1 MTFDFLFHQPPVFYV
16 LMGCLILGGL
26 ILGVL
31 RVGRWV
37 GESERQEADVLS
49 AIMAATVLRRSLE
62 ESMGLVLEGAVDQ
75 LKAASGSL
83 HLAEGEGRFLRMV
96 YAVGI
101 EQFDLLARIPLND
114 SLVSRLL
121 SAPEDAIV
129 EPLNLDSPWTALSP
143 GTGMT
148 LIAVRL
154 GGRNRRQGLMV
165 LAWRSRRQ
173 AEKSLQ
179 AVLGIGRYTRQMLFE
194 FDELARRAGDFQA
207 LSETVQRLE
216 ALTRT
221 AAHDLG
227 NKMSLAYGFLSV
239 LAEETLA
246 PDHQAI
252 VSRVLRHL
260 EVLKTMLEDFKDPD
274 RPLELERVP
283 VEEIVE
289 LSAGLMARQMED
301 VFFEFT
307 VDVPAGLPDLWG
319 ERIAILRILDN
330 LLSNAVKHNLD
341 TPNLHIW
348 LCARQVENQ
357 VMFEIGD
364 SGAGIP
370 LEAQSKLFEFGF
382 RVESSGQVKGH
393 GMGLWSCRRLVEAH
407 GGRIWV
413 ESQPGQGTRFFFTLP
428 VSVMSS
434 EPESKDRFVMPQPV
448 LTSDSAQR
456 PRGVELRT

>member
-1 MTFDFLFHQPPVFYV
+1 MRFDFLLDPSLVSYV
-16 LMGCLILGGL
+16 LMGFLILAGL
-26 ILGVL
+26 ILGAL
-31 RVGRWV
+31 RLGRW
-37 GESERQEADVLS
+37 SAARERQEADVLS

-62 ESMGLVLEGAVDQ
+62 ESMGIVIECAASQLQAV
-75 LKAASGSL
+75 SGSL
-83 HLAEGEGRFLRMV
+83 HLADADERSLRMV
-96 YAVGI
+96 YAVGM
-101 EQFDLLARIPLND
+101 EQFDLLARVPLND
-114 SLVSRLL
+114 PLVRRLL
-121 SAPEDAIV
+121 SAPEDAIL
-129 EPLNLDSPWTALSP
+129 EPLDLDSHWAALSP
-143 GTGMT
+143 GVRLT
-148 LIAVRL
+148 LVGVRL
-154 GGRNRRQGLMV
+154 GGRYRRQGLMV

-173 AEKSLQ
+173 AEKNLQ
-179 AVLGIGRYTRQMLFE
+179 AMLGIGRYTRQMLFE

-207 LSETVQRLE
+207 LSATVQRLE

-239 LAEETLA
+239 LAEEALA
-246 PDHQAI
+246 PDHQAM
-252 VSRVLRHL
+252 VTRVLRQL

-274 RPLELERVP
+274 RPLQAECVS

-341 TPNLHIW
+341 TSNLHIW

-370 LEAQSKLFEFGF
+370 LEAQPQLFDFGF
-382 RVESSGQVKGH
+382 RVASSGQVKGN

-407 GGRIWV
+407 GGQIWV
-413 ESQPGQGTRFFFTLP
+413 ESQPEQGARFFFTLP
-428 VSVMSS
+428 VSQVFN
-434 EPESKDRFVMPQPV
+434 SK
-448 LTSDSAQR
+448 L
-456 PRGVELRT
+456 VEVT